1 MVRVSALIGAV
12 ALASAATA
20 AAVKSKVTA
29 TITAT
34 DCATPLPTVDL
45 GYGLWSGKINDT
57 GKHPYYTFSNIRY
70 AVPPVGELR
79 FKAPVAPTGRNKT
92 VNDGSGN
99 PICPQSNPAWLL
111 TAQAF
116 LTGTPI
122 ENLTRPGQ
130 DSGSGGGF
138 SLDDI
143 PKPAP
148 GTTEDCLFLDVY
160 APKSIYDAP
169 GVKDKKGGHQKGGA
183 PVLVWIYGGGY
194 TAGVKTG
201 NGNPATLLDSAR
213 DGDEKGIIFVA
224 LNYRLGMFGWLSG
237 PTYQA
242 SGTANIGLHDQRLA
256 LEWVQKNIHL
266 FGGDPNRVTVMGESA
281 GGGSI
286 MHQITAYG
294 GLKGKV
300 PFQQAIA
307 QSPGWVPSPSN
318 YQNEAVY
325 QKTLG
330 FASLISGK
338 QVTTLD
344 ELRNLTTEQL
354 YYTNYAV
361 TGLSEYGTFTYGP
374 TVDGDFAPKLPA
386 ELLLHGQFD
395 KDLKVMLGHNSEE
408 GFLFASPFVTN
419 DSDLKAYLQGSVPA
433 ILPTALDTV
442 VKDLYPPN
450 FDGSLPYTT
459 QLSRTSVLVS
469 EAVFTCNTRALDLAY
484 GNNTYSYYFSVPPG
498 LHGEDVAYTFFNG
511 DTTTSNQGLPVDR
524 TVAEALQ
531 DYITSFTMNGNPN
544 EKGVP
549 FFPLYGGNSS
559 TQVVNIGKLGT
570 QITDTAA
577 NERLSCPILL
587 VMNGVNSNKDAN
599 HAKAL

>member
-1 MVRVSALIGAV
+1 MVRVSALFGAV
-12 ALASAATA
+12 ALATAATA
-20 AAVKSKVTA
+20 AAVQAKVTV
-29 TITAT
+29 TKTS
-34 DCATPLPTVDL
+34 CPTPLPTVDL
-45 GYGLWSGKINDT
+45 GYGLWSASINDT
-57 GKHPYYTFSNIRY
+57 GKHPYYTFGNIRY
-70 AVPPVGELR
+70 AAPPVGDLR
-79 FKAPVAPTGRNKT
+79 FRAPVPPTGRNKT
-92 VNDGSGN
+92 VNNGAGN
-99 PICPQSNPAWLL
+99 PICPQANPAWLL

-122 ENLTRPGQ
+122 ENLTRPGSG
-130 DSGSGGGF
+130 SGSGGGF
-138 SLDDI
+138 SLADI
-143 PKPAP
+143 PKPGP

-160 APKSIYDAP
+160 TPKSIYEAP
-169 GVKDKKGGHQKGGA
+169 KKNPKKGGA

-194 TAGVKTG
+194 TAGSKTG
-201 NGNPATLLDSAR
+201 SGNPATLLDSAR

-256 LEWVQKNIHL
+256 LEWVQTNIHL
-266 FGGDPNRVTVMGESA
+266 FGGDPNRVTVIGESA

-318 YQNEAVY
+318 YQNEAVFE
-325 QKTLG
+325 KTLS
-330 FASLISGK
+330 FASLIAQK
-338 QVTTLD
+338 QVATVD
-344 ELRNLTTEQL
+344 DLRNLTAEQL

-361 TGLSEYGTFTYGP
+361 TGLSNYGTFTYGP

-395 KDLKVMLGHNSEE
+395 KSLKVMLGHNSEE

-419 DSDLKAYLQGSVPA
+419 DTTLKEYLQGSVPA
-433 ILPTALDTV
+433 ILPSALDTIV
-442 VKDLYPPN
+442 TDLYPPN

-469 EAVFTCNTRALDLAY
+469 ESVFTCNTRALDLAY

-511 DTTTSNQGLPVDR
+511 DTTTPNQGLPVDR

-544 EKGVP
+544 EEGVP

-559 TQVVNIGKLGT
+559 TQVINIGKLGT
-570 QITDTAA
+570 QITDTTA
-577 NERLSCPILL
+577 NARC
-587 VMNGVNSNKDAN
+587 AWWQ
-599 HAKAL
+599 KALYY